1 MPKKIYPH
9 RLLPKKSF
17 PIYNLRERYGNFDLI
32 RMATSVD
39 KIRTPDDINRCFKA
53 SMQSKEFIDGVSV
66 FLVSGYRKLDRLYAP
81 NFKLNPSWKDYWNGE
96 KSTPRPVGGVSR
108 LKKKTFFGFHIK
120 DLYSIEFEYTPTIRE
135 DGPDMQ
141 PLKLTVRVEHKP
153 SNINYW
159 HCNIYICEKG
169 SLQDVREI
177 LDSKVIKR
185 IAKRAV
191 PQLQAKV
198 KLPKNIKQ
206 RKIR

>member
-1 MPKKIYPH
+1 
-9 RLLPKKSF
+9 
-17 PIYNLRERYGNFDLI
+17 
-32 RMATSVD
+32 
-39 KIRTPDDINRCFKA
+39 
-53 SMQSKEFIDGVSV
+53 
-66 FLVSGYRKLDRLYAP
+66 
-81 NFKLNPSWKDYWNGE
+81 
-96 KSTPRPVGGVSR
+96 
-108 LKKKTFFGFHIK
+108 
-120 DLYSIEFEYTPTIRE
+120 
-135 DGPDMQ
+135 MQ